1 MAPMTD
7 GKGAKRIHV
16 VDDDAAVLDALG
28 VILRME
34 GYEVEGFA
42 SGDAFVR
49 SIASRAPDCVI
60 LDVHMPGRSGLDILR
75 ILDKSR
81 YPAPVIVITG
91 QGDIPMAV
99 QAVKS
104 GAVDFLEKP
113 FDVDVL
119 LERVK
124 QAMEA
129 PAPPSRGGEGFN
141 GRDKL
146 TGREIE
152 VLDQVVAG
160 ARDKEAALALGIS
173 PRTVEAHRK
182 AIMAKLGA
190 RTLADLLRI
199 VLSDRSE
206 R

>member
-1 MAPMTD
+1 MTEA
-7 GKGAKRIHV
+7 AKLIHV

-34 GYEVEGFA
+34 GYEVECFG

-49 SIASRAPDCVI
+49 GVALGAPDCVI

-75 ILDKSR
+75 VLDKSR
-81 YPAPVIVITG
+81 FPAPVIIITG

-113 FDVDVL
+113 FEVDIL
-119 LERVK
+119 LERVR
-124 QAMEA
+124 QAIDLSTPDRPKPSFSGQDRLTDREA
-129 PAPPSRGGEGFN
+129 
-141 GRDKL
+141 
-146 TGREIE
+146 E
-152 VLDQVVAG
+152 VLAQVVAG

-182 AIMAKLGA
+182 SIMAKLGA
-190 RTLADLLRI
+190 RTLADLLR
-199 VLSDRSE
+199 VVFSGRG
-206 R
+206 

>member
-1 MAPMTD
+1 MTD
-7 GKGAKRIHV
+7 ASGAKLIHV

-28 VILRME
+28 VILGME

-42 SGDAFVR
+42 DGNAFVR
-49 SIASRAPDCVI
+49 SLVHRAPDCVI

-75 ILDKSR
+75 VLDRSR
-81 YPAPVIVITG
+81 FPAPVIIITG

-104 GAVDFLEKP
+104 GAIDFIEKP
-113 FDVDVL
+113 FEADVL
-119 LERVK
+119 LDRVRQAIDQPRAALTHGGFSGRER
-124 QAMEA
+124 
-129 PAPPSRGGEGFN
+129 
-141 GRDKL
+141 L
-146 TGREIE
+146 TEREIE

-160 ARDKEAALALGIS
+160 ARDKEAAKALGIS

-182 AIMAKLGA
+182 SIMAKLGA

-199 VLSDRSE
+199 VLSGRN
-206 R
+206 

>member
-1 MAPMTD
+1 MAEA
-7 GKGAKRIHV
+7 AKLIHI

-49 SIASRAPDCVI
+49 GVALRAPDCVI

-75 ILDKSR
+75 VLDKSR
-81 YPAPVIVITG
+81 FPAPVIVITG

-99 QAVKS
+99 QAVRS
-104 GAVDFLEKP
+104 GAVDFLQKP
-113 FDVDVL
+113 FDVDRL
-119 LERVK
+119 LERVR
-124 QAMEA
+124 QAIA
-129 PAPPSRGGEGFN
+129 ASGTDKPNAGFA
-141 GRDKL
+141 GQDRL
-146 TGREIE
+146 TDRESE
-152 VLDQVVAG
+152 VLAQVVAG
-160 ARDKEAALALGIS
+160 ARDKEAALQLGIS

-199 VLSDRSE
+199 VYSGRG
-206 R
+206 

>member
-1 MAPMTD
+1 MAEA
-7 GKGAKRIHV
+7 AKLIHI

-49 SIASRAPDCVI
+49 GVALRAPDCVI

-75 ILDKSR
+75 VLDKSR
-81 YPAPVIVITG
+81 FPAPVIVITG

-99 QAVKS
+99 QAVRS
-104 GAVDFLEKP
+104 GAVDFLQKP
-113 FDVDVL
+113 FDVDRL
-119 LERVK
+119 LERVR
-124 QAMEA
+124 QAIAASGTDKPEA
-129 PAPPSRGGEGFN
+129 GFA
-141 GRDKL
+141 GQDRL
-146 TGREIE
+146 TDRETA
-152 VLDQVVAG
+152 VLAQVVAG

-182 AIMAKLGA
+182 SIMAKLGA
-190 RTLADLLRI
+190 RTLADLLR
-199 VLSDRSE
+199 VVFSGRG
-206 R
+206 

>member
-1 MAPMTD
+1 MIEA
-7 GKGAKRIHV
+7 AKLIHV

-34 GYEVEGFA
+34 GYEVEGFV

-49 SIASRAPDCVI
+49 GVAQRAPDCVI

-75 ILDKSR
+75 VLDKSR
-81 YPAPVIVITG
+81 FPAPVIIITG

-113 FDVDVL
+113 FQVDIL
-119 LERVK
+119 LERVR
-124 QAMEA
+124 QAIDLATADKPESSFSGQDRLTDREA
-129 PAPPSRGGEGFN
+129 
-141 GRDKL
+141 
-146 TGREIE
+146 E
-152 VLDQVVAG
+152 VLAQVVAG

-182 AIMAKLGA
+182 SIMGKLGA
-190 RTLADLLRI
+190 RTLADLLR
-199 VLSDRSE
+199 VVFSGRG
-206 R
+206 

>member
-1 MAPMTD
+1 MTEA
-7 GKGAKRIHV
+7 AKLIHV

-49 SIASRAPDCVI
+49 GVAVRAPDCVI

-75 ILDKSR
+75 VLDKSR
-81 YPAPVIVITG
+81 FPAPVIIITG

-113 FDVDVL
+113 FQVDIL
-119 LERVK
+119 LERVRHAIDLVAADK
-124 QAMEA
+124 SEPSFSGQDRLTDREA
-129 PAPPSRGGEGFN
+129 
-141 GRDKL
+141 
-146 TGREIE
+146 E
-152 VLDQVVAG
+152 VLAQVVAG

-182 AIMAKLGA
+182 SIMAKLGA
-190 RTLADLLRI
+190 RTLADLLR
-199 VLSDRSE
+199 VVFSGRG
-206 R
+206 